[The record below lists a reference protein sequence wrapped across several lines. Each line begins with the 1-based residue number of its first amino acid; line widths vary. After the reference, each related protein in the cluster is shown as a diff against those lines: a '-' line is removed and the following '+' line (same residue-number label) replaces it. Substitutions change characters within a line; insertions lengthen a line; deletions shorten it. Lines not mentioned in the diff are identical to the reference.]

1 MLVRCQSCGK
11 ELPTHAFWYVCN
23 CCGFRVCMNC
33 LSKHSGPYSK
43 GGYKCSQCR
52 TGIMQFKEG
61 LDK

>member
-1 MLVRCQSCGK
+1 
-11 ELPTHAFWYVCN
+11 
-23 CCGFRVCMNC
+23 MNC